1 MKIFIVM
8 NKFKNLNNIS
18 EELEKQIPKLEN
30 GQEVVFQMLNGHIN
44 NDMDRDERERNPILY
59 GKTQLATK
67 ITIKDPYNKKIVDVG
82 VPQAI
87 DRDNV
92 VSFKPYLTGLN
103 QGIFTGKFSLIGGKI
118 QDEEFFEVFWLSPE
132 REGSPCQ
139 DANIQPIFKILE
151 AKKESQKT
159 LNKLETLK
167 KALNVMGDM
176 TDEQLTEFAASKNIS
191 GDIDHIKMEVGKIAK
206 GEPDKFLA
214 ANEDPNK
221 EIKANLKK
229 AIDKNVLVIDLVTKK
244 VSTGNSILFT
254 LKQDEGVDELTAI
267 AMWINSAA
275 NGKKVYEGILK
286 QIKDK

>member
-1 MKIFIVM
+1 M

-67 ITIKDPYNKKIVDVG
+67 ITIKDPYSKKIVDVG
-82 VPQAI
+82 VPQAV
-87 DRDNV
+87 DRDTV
-92 VSFKPYLTGLN
+92 VSFKPFLTGMH
-103 QGIFTGKFSLIGGKI
+103 QGIFTGKFSLMGGKI
-118 QDEEFFEVFWLSPE
+118 QDEEIFEVLWLSPE

-139 DANIQPIFKILE
+139 DSNIQPIFKIVE
-151 AKKESQKT
+151 PRKESQKT
-159 LNKLETLK
+159 LSKVETLR
-167 KALNVMGDM
+167 KALNVLNDM
-176 TDEQLTEFAASKNIS
+176 SEDQLAEFAASKNIG
-191 GDIDHIKMEVGKIAK
+191 GDADFIKMKVGELAK
-206 GEPDKFLA
+206 SEPEKFLV

-229 AIDKNVLVIDLVTKK
+229 AIDKDVLKIDLVTKK

-254 LKQDEGVDELTAI
+254 MKQEEGVDELTAI
-267 AMWINSAA
+267 ASWINTAA

-286 QIKDK
+286 QLKDK